1 MRRIAFLLPKSAFSI
16 RSSKKNSM
24 EVKVTNDGLLTNL
37 EVVELIKE
45 RRRLRLQNAA
55 EKTLQIDAQHRE
67 FVEQQVSWPL

>member
-1 MRRIAFLLPKSAFSI
+1 
-16 RSSKKNSM
+16 M
-24 EVKVTNDGLLTNL
+24 EVKSINDGLLTNL

-67 FVEQQVSWPL
+67 FVEQQVSLLVTYSYIVYHDPI